1 MSINGSSQNTPN
13 NKTKNLIVPKMI
25 NKVVSPVRKAD
36 SKNEKL
42 RRRRGQAKCDLII
55 EYDDSEFVGKTNDED
70 DEDETFVIDRS
81 QSVENLKQSLIYSGE
96 DSIKSQGYLQY
107 LLQYSNPYGTK
118 QIQKKNLQI

>member
-1 MSINGSSQNTPN
+1 MSITGSSQNTPN
-13 NKTKNLIVPKMI
+13 NETRNLIVPKII
-25 NKVVSPVRKAD
+25 NKVVSPGRKAD

-70 DEDETFVIDRS
+70 ETFVIDRS

-96 DSIKSQGYLQY
+96 DSVKSQGYLQS
-107 LLQYSNPYGTK
+107 LPQYCNPYGTK
-118 QIQKKNLQI
+118 QMQRKNLQI